1 MNGFAFQ
8 VVCQLLFTPISVFCL
23 LSEEGS
29 ILEPSKIL
37 NEEFC
42 RWTITNSCYESAD
55 GPKFIQPVNLL
66 LFIIS

>member
-8 VVCQLLFTPISVFCL
+8 VACQLLFTLISVFCL

-29 ILEPSKIL
+29 ILQQSKIL
-37 NEEFC
+37 NEEFY
-42 RWTITNSCYESAD
+42 RWATKNFCYESTD
-55 GPKFIQPVNLL
+55 GPKFIQPVNLV